1 MATREM
7 RPQGSAVRTALF
19 AMAFLFLVPLLGTDG
34 SSGAAVATVTEDR
47 GVTAVAFGPYAE
59 RATDSRDSGRDRV
72 RDGGRG
78 CHEGENNTPRG
89 ALPAPER
96 TSSPTFEATPAPY
109 ASRDGAPAL
118 SGAQPPP
125 DATSVD
131 LYRTQV
137 IRT

>member
-7 RPQGSAVRTALF
+7 RLQGGAVRTALL
-19 AMAFLFLVPLLGTDG
+19 AMASLFLLALLGIDG
-34 SSGAAVATVTEDR
+34 PSGSAV
-47 GVTAVAFGPYAE
+47 VTAMPDVSHAE
-59 RATDSRDSGRDRV
+59 RAADSRDSGRDGG

-78 CHEGENNTPRG
+78 CHEGENRAPRG

-109 ASRDGAPAL
+109 ETRDEAGELPGAA
-118 SGAQPPP
+118 PP